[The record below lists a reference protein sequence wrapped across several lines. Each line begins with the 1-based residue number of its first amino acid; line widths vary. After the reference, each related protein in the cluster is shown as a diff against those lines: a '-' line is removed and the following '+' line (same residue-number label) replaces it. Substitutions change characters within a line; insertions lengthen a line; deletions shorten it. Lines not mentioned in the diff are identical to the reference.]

1 MKKRT
6 FAWRVCNSFVWTLH
20 GIFSD
25 YVGPYQPPP
34 SVEKEAVGG
43 GARRKIPS
51 ETSWSRDEGCFDRGK
66 AYSNY
71 CARGNSFERGKQKT
85 FITAVFRWLGEQVE
99 QDFRVI
105 PAAPC
110 RLLLVPTRIFIR
122 NGLSGA
128 YPTRPLPR
136 LFFTFSL
143 LFFIFIFF
151 SNAVL
156 RFDNLINGHVLL
168 ETRVCAKP
176 TEEGDKNEPTNERTG
191 TKKAKRNLLSRQ
203 KVHESALGRIPK
215 GKRRE
220 RVSRRSFEAERAFVF
235 RFKQT
240 PPSMIN

>member
-1 MKKRT
+1 MFFGKTIEIPLWISIEFLYRDNAAINYIYSIENNTYKDFFKSIVTITVSTTILFTRTKETIRKTWPTRITSLFRASRPDTLYTSGRLKGRVYQIRGMKKRT

-25 YVGPYQPPP
+25 YVGHQPPP

-43 GARRKIPS
+43 AARRKIPS

-71 CARGNSFERGKQKT
+71 CARGNPFERGKQKT

-110 RLLLVPTRIFIR
+110 LLLVPTRIFIR

-128 YPTRPLPR
+128 
-136 LFFTFSL
+136 
-143 LFFIFIFF
+143 
-151 SNAVL
+151 
-156 RFDNLINGHVLL
+156 
-168 ETRVCAKP
+168 
-176 TEEGDKNEPTNERTG
+176 
-191 TKKAKRNLLSRQ
+191 
-203 KVHESALGRIPK
+203 
-215 GKRRE
+215 
-220 RVSRRSFEAERAFVF
+220 
-235 RFKQT
+235 
-240 PPSMIN
+240 